1 VWGIEG
7 ELMARVTVSFATT
20 MIFYVL
26 SFSGS
31 LAFGQSQ
38 ETTSHHHAEAQD
50 PKPEAKPSELSGQ
63 QDKQGSKKRPPDQQM
78 PEMEQE
84 MPGTQDQMQGMKHGG
99 MSMGAQ
105 SFIEEI
111 ILHGTSGTSA
121 EPNSTPM
128 PMLMAMKGNWMLM
141 FHGVAFLNSIQQ
153 SGPRGF
159 DKIFATNWLMPM
171 AQKEL
176 GPGTLTLRGMFSF
189 EPATVSKRRYPE
201 IFQLGEAAFGKPI
214 VDGQHPHDF
223 FMELA
228 VLYDLKLGKNALLS
242 FYAAPVGD
250 PAMGPTAFPHRISAS
265 ENPLATLG
273 HHLQDSTHIA
283 DDVLTVGLTY
293 RWMRLEGSGFHGREP
308 DDHRWN
314 IDSGK
319 IDSWSTR
326 LTINPAQ
333 NWSGQYSVARLK
345 SPEELNPREDTLRM
359 TASIVYNRPLT
370 NGNWATTLVWG
381 RNRTL
386 PEGEV
391 FNSYL
396 GESTVRHLAS
406 NYVWGRVE
414 NVDRT
419 NQLVLGEKPSP
430 PGFQEHFLARVQA
443 YSLGYDHEFDLI
455 PHLGIALG
463 AQVTFYGAPA
473 TLHSTYGSHPRG
485 VVLFLRVRPFRDSR

>member
-1 VWGIEG
+1 
-7 ELMARVTVSFATT
+7 
-20 MIFYVL
+20 
-26 SFSGS
+26 
-31 LAFGQSQ
+31 
-38 ETTSHHHAEAQD
+38 
-50 PKPEAKPSELSGQ
+50 
-63 QDKQGSKKRPPDQQM
+63 
-78 PEMEQE
+78 
-84 MPGTQDQMQGMKHGG
+84 
-99 MSMGAQ
+99 
-105 SFIEEI
+105 
-111 ILHGTSGTSA
+111 
-121 EPNSTPM
+121 
-128 PMLMAMKGNWMLM
+128 
-141 FHGVAFLNSIQQ
+141 
-153 SGPRGF
+153 
-159 DKIFATNWLMPM
+159 
-171 AQKEL
+171 
-176 GPGTLTLRGMFSF
+176 MFSL

-201 IFQLGEAAFGKPI
+201 LFQLGEAAFGKPI

-228 VLYDLKLGKNALLS
+228 VLYDSKLGKNALLS
-242 FYAAPVGD
+242 FYGAPVGD

-293 RWMRLEGSGFHGREP
+293 RWGRLEASGFHGREP
-308 DDHRWN
+308 DDRRWN
-314 IDSGK
+314 IDSEK

-386 PEGEV
+386 PGREV
-391 FNSYL
+391 FNGYL
-396 GESTVRHLAS
+396 GESTLRFLTS
-406 NYVWGRVE
+406 NYIWGRVE

-419 NQLVLGEKPSP
+419 NQLLLGEKPSP

-443 YSLGYDHEFDLI
+443 YTLGYDHEFDRI
-455 PHLGIALG
+455 PHLGIAFG
-463 AQVTFYGAPA
+463 GQATFYGAPA
-473 TLHSTYGSHPRG
+473 SLRTTYGSHPMG
-485 VVLFLRVRPFRDSR
+485 VVLFARVRPFGESR